1 MGSITKDCIPSS
13 ASKQFSE
20 SKVEPVMHKVN
31 DSKAT
36 NAKPCDTSAVF
47 LMKPVVMFCFD

>member
-47 LMKPVVMFCFD
+47 LMKPVVMFCFN